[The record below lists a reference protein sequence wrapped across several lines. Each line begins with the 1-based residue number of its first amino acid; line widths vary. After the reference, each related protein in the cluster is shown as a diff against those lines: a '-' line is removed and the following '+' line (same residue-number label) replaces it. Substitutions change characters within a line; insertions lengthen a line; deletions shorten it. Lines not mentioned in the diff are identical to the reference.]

1 MVARN
6 EGVKKM
12 SEQILPHKALCRY
25 CKKEFTVTHK
35 NMKYCCQ
42 RCKSRARTQREKQ
55 YYAKR
60 VDEME
65 QKNKTAHE
73 RSDLSAV
80 ALEARKHGMSYGQYV
95 IYMENQNQK
104 G

>member
-1 MVARN
+1 
-6 EGVKKM
+6 M

-25 CKKEFTVTHK
+25 CKNEFIVTHK

-65 QKNKTAHE
+65 QKNKNATE
-73 RSDLSAV
+73 KSGLSAV
-80 ALEARKHGMSYGQYV
+80 ASEARKRGMTYGQYV
-95 IYMENQNQK
+95 IYMEKQKQK